1 MKNVKE
7 KKEKNPA
14 AVALG
19 KLGGSK
25 GGKARAAKLTKE
37 RRHEIAKKA
46 AQTRWGI
53 KALIFILFFL
63 LPVDVN
69 ADEWTYSDTVM
80 QTGYSLILIS
90 DWNQTLG
97 IDSHDNLKESN
108 KILGEHPSDD
118 KINLYFASILYGHY
132 YIAKKLDQPYR
143 FMWQL
148 ILASHHYDAVQT
160 NKRNGLYVDFNF

>member
-1 MKNVKE
+1 MKNE

-53 KALIFILFFL
+53 KSLIFILFFL
-63 LPVDVN
+63 LPVDGRT
-69 ADEWTYSDTVM
+69 DEWKKEDIALQGVYTTLH
-80 QTGYSLILIS
+80 LI
-90 DWNQTLG
+90 DWSQTL
-97 IDSHDNLKESN
+97 
-108 KILGEHPSDD
+108 KIRKSKNSEEGNHYLGSRPSRS
-118 KINLYFASILYGHY
+118 KVNTYFAGTLIGHY
-132 YIAKKLDQPYR
+132 LIAKWLDEPWR
-143 FMWQL
+143 KVWQSFW
-148 ILASHHYDAVQT
+148 IGRQYSAINH
-160 NKRNGLYVDFNF
+160 NKRDGFKISIDF